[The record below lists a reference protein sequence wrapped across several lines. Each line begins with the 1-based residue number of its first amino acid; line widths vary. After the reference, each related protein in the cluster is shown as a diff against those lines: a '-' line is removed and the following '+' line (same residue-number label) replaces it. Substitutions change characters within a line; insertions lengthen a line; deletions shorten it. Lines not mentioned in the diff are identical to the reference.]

1 MNERRTKRQDTI
13 NSFDNKCLRQ
23 GNINKHRRQIEK
35 EEEESRKER
44 KAHVRTLTHTL
55 NSNNRKIQTF
65 SYRGE
70 KQEFWGLHEALML
83 MKSVCSCLVA
93 GATVCLCMPD
103 KTLHTLNLTLLR
115 VNFEVLVGKRKQHTP
130 WLWYSYHCRFY
141 CCTQGKFATVWC

>member
-70 KQEFWGLHEALML
+70 KLEF
-83 MKSVCSCLVA
+83 
-93 GATVCLCMPD
+93 
-103 KTLHTLNLTLLR
+103 
-115 VNFEVLVGKRKQHTP
+115 
-130 WLWYSYHCRFY
+130 
-141 CCTQGKFATVWC
+141 